1 MKKCPVCD
9 KTFEDSMRFCQ
20 TDGTALIDEIEEA
33 VDPFK
38 TMVAPKEDFEAAIP
52 PPEDPFQTQV
62 AGSEP
67 KEDSDDLLQLPE
79 EYDPLKTSVVS
90 AAELPEIAREEKEII
105 DIAPASPFGESSS
118 AAPEPPKFAEP
129 SLSPPDF
136 GDLSGQS
143 GSAFTEGET
152 EIIPPDS
159 LPKFDAFSSEPPKQ
173 EDFSAP
179 TPIPSPFGETP
190 SSYEKPS
197 TPPYQEPEPPPTVL
211 GTSPF
216 DQPQPFGQ
224 QENFQQAEWAP
235 PPAPVANWQDQGL
248 GADTPFQ
255 PPAAMQGQDTTL
267 ALVSLI
273 CGITSFIC
281 FGPLAAI
288 PAIITG
294 YMQKNKI
301 KSDPVQYGGSG
312 MATAGMVLGGV
323 YLVLFIIV
331 FVIYAL
337 LIISNM

>member
-20 TDGTALIDEIEEA
+20 TDGAPLVDEVEEA

-38 TMVAPKEDFEAAIP
+38 TMVAPKEDFDAAIPP
-52 PPEDPFQTQV
+52 PPEDPFKTQV
-62 AGSEP
+62 AGAEP
-67 KEDSDDLLQLPE
+67 KDSGDLLQLPEE

-90 AAELPEIAREEKEII
+90 AADLPEIPQEDEII
-105 DIAPASPFGESSS
+105 DIAPPSPFDESPS
-118 AAPEPPKFAEP
+118 APPEPPKFAEP

-143 GSAFTEGET
+143 DAAFTEGET

-159 LPKFDAFSSEPPKQ
+159 LPKFEPFSSEPAKP

-197 TPPYQEPEPPPTVL
+197 TSPYPEPEPPPTVL
-211 GTSPF
+211 GASPF
-216 DQPQPFGQ
+216 DQPHPFGR
-224 QENFQQAEWAP
+224 QENFQQNEWTP

-248 GADTPFQ
+248 GANTPFQ
-255 PPAAMQGQDTTL
+255 PPAATQGQDQTL

-273 CGITSFIC
+273 CGITSFVC

-301 KSDPVQYGGSG
+301 KADPVQYGGSG
-312 MATAGMVLGGV
+312 LATAGMILGGV